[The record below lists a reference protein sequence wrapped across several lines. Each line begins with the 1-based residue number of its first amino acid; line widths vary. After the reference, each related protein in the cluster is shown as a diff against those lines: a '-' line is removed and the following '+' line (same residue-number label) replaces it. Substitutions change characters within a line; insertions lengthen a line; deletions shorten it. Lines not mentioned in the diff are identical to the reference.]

1 MIFLIKVACLGAAA
15 LDTIVKVDE
24 FPHNDE
30 IVFPRSI
37 NKYPGGSTANVAV
50 GIKRLGMDSAFWG
63 KVGDDKE
70 GEIIIHEFINEG
82 VEAVNI
88 IKEKNK
94 NSAGAFIAVNSTGER
109 VIYSLGGTALYE
121 KIEET
126 ENIELDNIKGI
137 YIGEA
142 FPEVAVSI
150 EKKARDKGIKIF
162 YSPGGLFCQYGIK
175 YLINIIKNCDYI
187 LLNLP
192 EARLLTNCK
201 SRDAAIEKLLELGV
215 KAVVITEGKLGSGYY
230 SRKSNVFKEAYKTEA
245 IDTTGAGDSFTAG
258 FIKGILSNYEISK
271 CLEFGNACAS
281 IAIRKIGA
289 RSSMPTYNEVVNYLE
304 HKL

>member
-1 MIFLIKVACLGAAA
+1 MVKVASLGAAA

-30 IVFPRSI
+30 IVFPKSI
-37 NKYPGGSTANVAV
+37 DMCPGGSTANVAV
-50 GIKRLGMDSAFWG
+50 GLKRLGIESTFWG

-70 GEIIIHEFINEG
+70 GKIIIQEFLKEG
-82 VEAVNI
+82 VNTENI
-88 IKEKNK
+88 IKEKSK
-94 NSAGAFIAVNSTGER
+94 RSAGAFIAVNSSGER

-121 KIEET
+121 KIEEVKYI
-126 ENIELDNIKGI
+126 NLDDIQGI

-142 FPEVAVSI
+142 FPEIAAEI
-150 EKKARDKGIKIF
+150 EEKARDKNITIF
-162 YSPGGLFCQYGIK
+162 YSPGGLFCRYGLN
-175 YLINIIKNCDYI
+175 YLIKIIKNCDYI

-192 EARLLTNCK
+192 EAKILTGCSDKNM
-201 SRDAAIEKLLELGV
+201 AVEKLLNLGI

-230 SRKSNVFKEAYKTEA
+230 SRETNIFKEAYKVNA

-258 FIKGILSNYEISK
+258 FIKGVLSNYKIGK

-281 IAIRKIGA
+281 IAIKKIGA
-289 RSSMPTYNEVVNYLE
+289 RASMPYYDEVVNYIGQ
-304 HKL
+304 KF